1 VSGESSASAAYE
13 HFLAPRKTFSK
24 GFFMKLLVV
33 GSGMMGSAAA
43 FDMARTPQVDS
54 VTLADTDS
62 KRAQE
67 VAARVN
73 RITGCKKVRAVALDA
88 GNQRAAA
95 RLMRGHDAALS
106 AVPYFLNLGLARAAL
121 DARCHFADLGGNNTV
136 VRQELALSKQAEKRG
151 VALAPDCG
159 LSPGMASILGG
170 ELVRRLGGRADALRL
185 YVGGLPERPTP
196 PFHYQLVFSVEGLIN
211 EYVEPARIL
220 RRGKMTTVDPLTEP
234 EEFHLAGFPP
244 LMAFQTS
251 GGTSTLPETFEGRVG
266 ECFEKTLR
274 YPGHY
279 DLLCELKEL
288 GLFSGEKMKI
298 GKAEIAPRAMMAKIF
313 EGKFASK
320 GPDVCIMRLEAH
332 ESVHRAGVRGLLGAQ
347 LKGRVASFTMV
358 DHYDPKTDMSA
369 MMRTTA
375 FPASIVVQMLV
386 SGAIT
391 KRGAVLQERD
401 VPADLFLEEVKKRG
415 IKIDYALD

>member
-1 VSGESSASAAYE
+1 V
-13 HFLAPRKTFSK
+13 
-24 GFFMKLLVV
+24 KLLVI

-43 FDMARTPQVDS
+43 YDMARQPEVHA
-54 VTLADTDS
+54 VTLADSDV
-62 KRAQE
+62 KRARE

-73 RITGCKKVRAVALDA
+73 RMTAAKKVTAVALDA
-88 GNQRAAA
+88 SKEKTAAH
-95 RLMRGHDAALS
+95 LMRGHDGALS
-106 AVPYFLNLGLARAAL
+106 AVPYFLNLGLARAAVE
-121 DARCHFADLGGNNTV
+121 ARCHFADLGGNNTV
-136 VRQELALSKQAEKRG
+136 VRQELQLSRKAEQRG

-185 YVGGLPERPTP
+185 YVGGLPEKPMP

-220 RRGKMTTVDPLTEP
+220 RKGKLVTIEPLTEP
-234 EEFHLAGFPP
+234 EDFHRPGFAP
-244 LMAFQTS
+244 LVAFHTS
-251 GGTSTLPETFEGRVG
+251 GGTSTLPESFEGKVG

-288 GLFSGEKMKI
+288 GLFSSEKLKI
-298 GKAEIAPRAMMAKIF
+298 GDAEIAPRAMMSKIF

-332 ESVHRAGVRGLLGAQ
+332 ESVRSPGVRGLLGGR
-347 LKGRVASFTMV
+347 LKGRVASFTLV

-375 FPASIVVQMLV
+375 FPASIVVQMLA
-386 SGAIT
+386 SEAISR
-391 KRGAVLQERD
+391 RGAVLQERD
-401 VPADLFLEEVKKRG
+401 VPADQFLDEMSKRG
-415 IKIDYALD
+415 IRIDYAVE

>member
-1 VSGESSASAAYE
+1 
-13 HFLAPRKTFSK
+13 
-24 GFFMKLLVV
+24 MKLLVI

-43 FDMARTPQVDS
+43 YDMACQGQVES
-54 VTLADTDS
+54 ITLADSDL
-62 KRAQE
+62 KRARD

-73 RITGCKKVRAVALDA
+73 RITGDKKVRAVAIDA
-88 GNQRAAA
+88 SREKEAT
-95 RLMRGHDAALS
+95 RLMKGHDGALS
-106 AVPYFLNLGLARAAL
+106 AVPYFLNLSLAKAAIS
-121 DARCHFADLGGNNTV
+121 AGCHFADLGGNNTV
-136 VRQELALSKQAEKRG
+136 VRQELALAKKAEKND
-151 VALAPDCG
+151 VAIAPDCG
-159 LSPGMASILGG
+159 LSPGMASILGS
-170 ELVRRLGGRADALRL
+170 ELVRRLDGRADALKL
-185 YVGGLPERPTP
+185 YVGGLPEKPMP

-220 RRGKMTTVDPLTEP
+220 RKGKLMTIEALTEP
-234 EEFHLAGFPP
+234 EPFAMDGFAP
-244 LMAFQTS
+244 LVAFQTS
-251 GGTSTLPETFEGRVG
+251 GGTSTLPETFAGRVG

-288 GLFSGEKMKI
+288 GLFSSEKI
-298 GKAEIAPRAMMAKIF
+298 RVGNAEIAPRALMSKVF

-332 ESVHRAGVRGLLGAQ
+332 ESIKAPGVRGLLGGK
-347 LKGRVASFTMV
+347 LKGRVSTFTMV

-375 FPASIVVQMLV
+375 FPASIVLQMMC
-386 SGAIT
+386 SGAIA

-401 VPADLFLEEVKKRG
+401 VPAQEFLDEIERRG
-415 IKIDYALD
+415 IKIEYRIE

>member
-1 VSGESSASAAYE
+1 
-13 HFLAPRKTFSK
+13 
-24 GFFMKLLVV
+24 MKLLVI

-43 FDMARTPQVDS
+43 FDMARQSQVES
-54 VTLADTDS
+54 VSLADSDL
-62 KRAQE
+62 KRARE

-73 RITGCKKVRAVALDA
+73 KITGDKKVRAVALDA
-88 GNQRAAA
+88 SRERAAA
-95 RLMRGHDAALS
+95 KIMRGHDGALS
-106 AVPYFLNLGLARAAL
+106 AVPYRLNLGLAKAAIE
-121 DARCHFADLGGNNTV
+121 ARCHFADLGGNNTV
-136 VRQELALSKQAEKRG
+136 VRQELALGSKAEKRD

-170 ELVRRLGGRADALRL
+170 ELVRRLGGRADALKL
-185 YVGGLPERPTP
+185 YVGGLPEKPMP

-220 RRGKMTTVDPLTEP
+220 RKGKLVTVEPLTEP
-234 EEFHLAGFPP
+234 EEFHMPGFAP
-244 LMAFQTS
+244 LIAFQTS

-279 DLLCELKEL
+279 DLLCELKAL
-288 GLFSGEKMKI
+288 GLFSSDKMRVNGI
-298 GKAEIAPRAMMAKIF
+298 EITPRAVMSKIF
-313 EGKFASK
+313 EGKFAGK

-332 ESVHRAGVRGLLGAQ
+332 ESLRSPGVRGLLGGR
-347 LKGRVASFTMV
+347 LKGRVAAFTLV
-358 DHYDPKTDMSA
+358 DHYDAKTDMSA

-375 FPASIVVQMLV
+375 FPASIVIQMLA

-391 KRGAVLQERD
+391 KRGGVLQERD
-401 VPADLFLEEVKKRG
+401 VPADLFLEEMSKRG
-415 IKIDYALD
+415 IHVQYSLE

>member
-1 VSGESSASAAYE
+1 
-13 HFLAPRKTFSK
+13 
-24 GFFMKLLVV
+24 MKLLVV

-54 VTLADTDS
+54 VTLADSDV
-62 KRAQE
+62 KRASE

-73 RITGCKKVRAVALDA
+73 RITSARKVRAVALDA
-88 GNQRAAA
+88 SKEQSAAK
-95 RLMRGHDAALS
+95 LMRGHDAALS
-106 AVPYFLNLGLARAAL
+106 AVPYFLNLGLARAAVE
-121 DARCHFADLGGNNTV
+121 ARCHFADLGGNNTV
-136 VRQELALSKQAEKRG
+136 VRQELALSKQAEKRA

-159 LSPGMASILGG
+159 LSPGMASILGA

-220 RRGKMTTVDPLTEP
+220 RKGKMSTVDPLTEP
-234 EEFHLAGFPP
+234 EDFHLAGFPQ
-244 LMAFQTS
+244 LVAFHTS

-288 GLFSGEKMKI
+288 GLFSSEKMKI
-298 GKAEIAPRAMMAKIF
+298 GKAEIAPRAMMSKIF
-313 EGKFASK
+313 AGKFASK

-347 LKGRVASFTMV
+347 LKGRLASFTMV

-375 FPASIVVQMLV
+375 FPASIVLQMLV
-386 SGAIT
+386 SGAIA

-401 VPADLFLEEVKKRG
+401 VPADLFLEEVEKRG
-415 IKIDYALD
+415 IKIDYAID

>member
-1 VSGESSASAAYE
+1 
-13 HFLAPRKTFSK
+13 
-24 GFFMKLLVV
+24 MKLLVI

-43 FDMARTPQVDS
+43 FDMARTPQVS
-54 VTLADTDS
+54 LVTLADSDT
-62 KRAQE
+62 KRSRD

-73 RITGCKKVRAVALDA
+73 RITGDKKVRAVALEA
-88 GNQRAAA
+88 GDEKAAA
-95 RLMRGHDAALS
+95 RVMRGHDAALS
-106 AVPYFLNLGLARAAL
+106 AVPYFLNLGLARAAVE
-121 DARCHFADLGGNNTV
+121 ARCHFADLGGNNTV

-151 VALAPDCG
+151 VAVAPDCG

-220 RRGKMTTVDPLTEP
+220 RKGKLTMIDPLTEP
-234 EEFHLAGFPP
+234 EDFHIAGFAP
-244 LMAFQTS
+244 LVAFHTS
-251 GGTSTLPETFEGRVG
+251 GGTSTLPETFEGHVG

-288 GLFSGEKMKI
+288 GLFSSEKMKF
-298 GKAEIAPRAMMAKIF
+298 GKAEVSPRAMMSKIF

-332 ESVHRAGVRGLLGAQ
+332 ESVNRPGARGLLGGR
-347 LKGRVASFTMV
+347 LKGRIASFTMV

-375 FPASIVVQMLV
+375 FPASIVVQMLA
-386 SGAIT
+386 SGAIS
-391 KRGAVLQERD
+391 KRGGVLQERD
-401 VPADLFLEEVKKRG
+401 VPADLFLGEIEKRG
-415 IKIDYALD
+415 IRIDYAME